1 MDLRMW
7 EKKWN
12 LPPEALLDLETL
24 LNGIIPKS
32 SNGTLESESAIKNK
46 IRLEA
51 SRKGSR
57 LWVNNVGAFTTI
69 NGDFVRYGL
78 ANESAKQN
86 QYMKSSDLIGIKPI
100 EITQEHL
107 GLKIGQFLCR
117 EVKRSNWRYAD
128 TAREKAQLNWIRLI
142 NSLGGDAAFAATD
155 NTI

>member
-1 MDLRMW
+1 MDFQTW
-7 EKKWN
+7 TKKWN
-12 LPPEALLDLETL
+12 LPRQALQELQAI
-24 LNGIIPKS
+24 LNGPIIANTIKKL
-32 SNGTLESESAIKNK
+32 NSEADIKNK

-57 LWVNNVGAFTTI
+57 LWINNVGAFNTI

-78 ANESAKQN
+78 ANESFRQN
-86 QYMKSSDLIGIKPI
+86 KHMKSSDLIGIKPI

-117 EVKRSNWRYAD
+117 EVKKSNWKYID
-128 TAREKAQLNWIRLI
+128 TEHEKAQLNWIRLI
-142 NSLGGDAAFAATD
+142 NSLGGDAAFATSD